1 MAEPKKYDTKA
12 GTRWG
17 IKFRGPDRRVTT
29 KRGFTTRKAAMEWWA
44 QYQVDQA
51 AGMTVTASAGKIT
64 INRLGE
70 KFLAEKV
77 GVSDAT
83 QRYYRQSFDRIRR
96 TGKMGETY
104 VKDLR
109 QAGVRSWVALA
120 VEQFAAKT
128 VQNDLSVLKQVLD
141 QAVTDR
147 RIRSNPATGVKPP
160 KGDEKEVRPITVS
173 QLHTMAEAAGEHH
186 RAAVLTLGLCGLRWG
201 ELVGL
206 QAGDVDLE
214 AGHIH
219 VVRQKKELGGKL
231 IDGPPKYGK
240 TRFAPIPAPVADLL
254 AARLVGRASTDL
266 VFPTRGGS
274 PMWVGNARRDWF
286 DPAAAAAGVDLS
298 PHALRHT
305 YAVLSIRAGADVK
318 TLQATMGHSSAKIT
332 LDRYG
337 KWFPVDLVSLNTAL
351 GDLFTGEC
359 SQDVV
364 TDAENQRL
372 DTLRGEENA
381 GH

>member
-1 MAEPKKYDTKA
+1 MAEPKKYETKA
-12 GTRWG
+12 GIRWS
-17 IKFRGPDRRVTT
+17 IKFRGPDRKPTT

-44 QYQVDQA
+44 QQQVEQSSGEAVTAA
-51 AGMTVTASAGKIT
+51 AGRIT

-70 KFLAEKV
+70 KFLEEKV
-77 GVSDAT
+77 GISDAT
-83 QRYYRQSFDRIRR
+83 KRYYEQSLDRIER
-96 TGKMGETY
+96 TGRIGETY
-104 VKDLR
+104 VRDLR
-109 QAGVRSWVALA
+109 QAGVRRWVAEA
-120 VEQFAAKT
+120 VERFAAKT

-147 RIRSNPATGVKPP
+147 RIRSNPAAAVKPP

-173 QLHTMAEAAGEHH
+173 QLHTMAEAAGEYHK
-186 RAAVLTLGLCGLRWG
+186 AAVLTLGLCGLRWG

-206 QAGDVDLE
+206 QVGDVDLD
-214 AGHIH
+214 AGRIH

-231 IDGPPKYGK
+231 VDGPPKYK
-240 TRFAPIPAPVADLL
+240 KKRFAPVPPPVADLL
-254 AARLVGRASTDL
+254 VTRVVGKASTDL
-266 VFPTRGGS
+266 VFPTRTGS

-286 DPAAAAAGVDLS
+286 DPAAKAAGVELS

-305 YAVLSIRAGADVK
+305 YAVLSIQAGADVK

-351 GDLFTGEC
+351 GDLFTAGC
-359 SQDVV
+359 SQNVV
-364 TDAENQRL
+364 TDEENQPAPPS
-372 DTLRGEENA
+372 DEDEQA